1 MRTKYQLDEHSL
13 YTQHNRF
20 KEELAISL
28 DGVRQVRQDK
38 TQRLFDRINYFLL
51 KRKTEPWADL
61 LCLVLMLCNNNNN
74 NNVYYFYSAFYI

>member
-51 KRKTEPWADL
+51 KRKTEP
-61 LCLVLMLCNNNNN
+61 
-74 NNVYYFYSAFYI
+74 